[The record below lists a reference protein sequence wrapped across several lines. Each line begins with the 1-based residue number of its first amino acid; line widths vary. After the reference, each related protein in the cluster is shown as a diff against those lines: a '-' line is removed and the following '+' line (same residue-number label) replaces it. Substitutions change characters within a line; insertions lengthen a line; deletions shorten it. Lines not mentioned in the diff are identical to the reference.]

1 MYISKLSIK
10 NFRILQDNCIEFN
23 ERINVIIG
31 PNNCGKSTIL
41 TALRLLFDNNMKK
54 QLSIDDFNKNSS
66 FQNYKD
72 APPMIMISAILTHEL
87 KQDEELSNE
96 VIPIGLSVDDVVFVC
111 SKDVQSIVLRC
122 GATDAGSYLVSDDH
136 SQTEYVFDD
145 GTLMVVSGNTCTV
158 GRTLDVAQIVGVG
171 ERRGCL

>member
-1 MYISKLSIK
+1 MA
-10 NFRILQDNCIEFN
+10 
-23 ERINVIIG
+23 G
-31 PNNCGKSTIL
+31 G
-41 TALRLLFDNNMKK
+41 
-54 QLSIDDFNKNSS
+54 IDDLEYSL
-66 FQNYKD
+66 
-72 APPMIMISAILTHEL
+72 AIEHGMGVGTYQLAEGFAQQVCHFARRHLVTCHG
-87 KQDEELSNE
+87 
-96 VIPIGLSVDDVVFVC
+96 GLSVDDVVFVC